1 MGTEIPKDMLKD
13 FFSKSTSITRENVK
27 EIKGENWRL
36 RSYDM
41 KVEKGNEITV
51 TKILSIQFNDSVT
64 SFHLSEDG
72 KLKSVIFF
80 ETKDVGESDET
91 VKKSVKT
98 LTISYDKGKAI
109 FQEVET
115 ELYKG
120 KTGFD
125 SIKSIRVIK
134 NGEYNL

>member
-1 MGTEIPKDMLKD
+1 MGTEIPKDMLKE

>member
-1 MGTEIPKDMLKD
+1 MGTEIPKDMWKE
-13 FFSKSTSITRENVK
+13 FFSKLTSITRENIK

-91 VKKSVKT
+91 VRKSIKT

>member
-1 MGTEIPKDMLKD
+1 MGTEIPKDMLKE
-13 FFSKSTSITRENVK
+13 FFSKSTSITRENTK

-72 KLKSVIFF
+72 KLKSVIF
-80 ETKDVGESDET
+80 SRP
-91 VKKSVKT
+91 KT
-98 LTISYDKGKAI
+98 
-109 FQEVET
+109 
-115 ELYKG
+115 
-120 KTGFD
+120 
-125 SIKSIRVIK
+125 
-134 NGEYNL
+134 